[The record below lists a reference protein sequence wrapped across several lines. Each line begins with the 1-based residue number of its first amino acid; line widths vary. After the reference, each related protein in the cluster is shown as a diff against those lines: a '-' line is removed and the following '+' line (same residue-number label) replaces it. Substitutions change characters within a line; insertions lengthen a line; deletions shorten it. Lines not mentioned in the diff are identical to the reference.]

1 MGAWLRCAIPTLPT
15 DILDQHSSVL
25 HILASEEFVAVADL
39 TVSGCRGAIN
49 SYSRK
54 RSRIRSKLEHRGV
67 LDKRDIYKLDLALDS
82 AAQGHHSLSD
92 FAFHSGFLPVTLAKG
107 AMVELLKLSAP
118 PGQERDLDAIIKWLS
133 HQPRPNAVSL
143 SEPMFG
149 DKCRKRFWFNNVW
162 AGFEDHRRHYAAS
175 ASGIATVM
183 PFLNS
188 QCAMYEFTAKTA
200 HTPRALLAQPVC
212 KIHNA
217 ALRLARSQ
225 RDATRK
231 SRVTLQP

>member
-1 MGAWLRCAIPTLPT
+1 M
-15 DILDQHSSVL
+15 
-25 HILASEEFVAVADL
+25 
-39 TVSGCRGAIN
+39 
-49 SYSRK
+49 
-54 RSRIRSKLEHRGV
+54 
-67 LDKRDIYKLDLALDS
+67 LDKRDIHKLDLALDS
-82 AAQGHHSLSD
+82 AAQGHRSLSD
-92 FAFHSGFLPVTLAKG
+92 FAFHSGFLPVTLANG

-118 PGQERDLDAIIKWLS
+118 PGQERDLDAVIKWLS

-143 SEPMFG
+143 SEPIFG
-149 DKCRKRFWFNNVW
+149 SIQKRFWFNNVW
-162 AGFEDHRRHYAAS
+162 AGFEDHRRHYTAS
-175 ASGIATVM
+175 ASDIVTVM

-225 RDATRK
+225 RDATR
-231 SRVTLQP
+231 